1 MADTKFRAG
10 FRVYIAAS
18 VDGYIAT
25 PDGGVEWLEAFS
37 GADFGYDA
45 FFESIDTIVM
55 GRASFDQVLGFGKWP
70 YPGKPSIVLT
80 HREPPRANIPD
91 LHFMKGEIGR
101 LADDILARAKGD
113 IWIMGG
119 ADTIRGF
126 LAAGRVD
133 TLEVFT
139 MPVLLGRGIPL
150 FLESDTAR
158 PLKAQPLKLVESRTL
173 PKGVLL
179 AIYALE

>member
-1 MADTKFRAG
+1 MTESKIRAR

-25 PDGGVEWLEAFS
+25 PDGGVEWLEAFE
-37 GADFGYDA
+37 GADFGYGD
-45 FFESIDTIVM
+45 FFASIDTIVM
-55 GRASFDQVLGFGKWP
+55 GRASFDQVLGFGEWP

-80 HREPPRANIPD
+80 HRAPPQAEIPG
-91 LHFMKGEIGR
+91 LHYMKGEMGR
-101 LADDILARAKGD
+101 VADEILARAGGD

-119 ADTIRGF
+119 AETIRGF

-133 TLEVFT
+133 TFEVFT

-150 FLESDTAR
+150 FLASDCIR
-158 PLKAQPLKLVESRTL
+158 PLNLVESRTYAN
-173 PKGVLL
+173 GVVLSS
-179 AIYALE
+179 YSLE

>member
-1 MADTKFRAG
+1 MADRKFRAKLRAK

-37 GADFGYDA
+37 GGDFGYDD
-45 FFESIDTIVM
+45 FFASIDTVVM
-55 GRASFDQVLGFGKWP
+55 GRASFDQVLGRGKWP
-70 YPGKPSIVLT
+70 YAGQPSIVLT
-80 HREPPRANIPD
+80 HREAPRVDIPD

-101 LADDILARAKGD
+101 LADEILARAKGD

-150 FLESDTAR
+150 FLETDKMR
-158 PLKAQPLKLVESRTL
+158 PLKLVESRTF
-173 PKGVLL
+173 PKGVAR
-179 AIYALE
+179 AIYTLQ